1 MDTNSKQ
8 FSTPKKLHII
18 KKKAADILSHTKT
31 GKELVIPV
39 RTVTNK
45 ILGKY
50 DTDKNVLWLSL
61 LRLQKFNIRMY

>member
-50 DTDKNVLWLSL
+50 DTDKNVL
-61 LRLQKFNIRMY
+61 